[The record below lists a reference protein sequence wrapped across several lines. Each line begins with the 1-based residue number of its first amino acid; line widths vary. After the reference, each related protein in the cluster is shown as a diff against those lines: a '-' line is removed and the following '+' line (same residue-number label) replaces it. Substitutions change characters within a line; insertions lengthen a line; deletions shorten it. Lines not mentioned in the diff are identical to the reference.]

1 MNSVL
6 MNFLEHL
13 LCFNLHFS
21 VTSAKRSIA
30 ENKAAGGVP
39 NSQHLV
45 GEAVDLKPYGSTTY
59 NRLLEHIY
67 NYSDSI
73 HVFDQLI
80 LYPTFIHISFG
91 KRNRRQVIDNR
102 K

>member
-1 MNSVL
+1 MNSSL
-6 MNFLEHL
+6 MDFFEHL

-30 ENKAAGGVP
+30 ENKAAGGVS

-45 GEAVDLKPYGSTTY
+45 GEAVDIKPYGSTTY
-59 NRLLEHIY
+59 NRLLEHIHSF
-67 NYSDSI
+67 SDNV

-80 LYPTFIHISFG
+80 LYPSFIHISFG
-91 KRNRRQVIDNR
+91 ARNRRQVIDKR